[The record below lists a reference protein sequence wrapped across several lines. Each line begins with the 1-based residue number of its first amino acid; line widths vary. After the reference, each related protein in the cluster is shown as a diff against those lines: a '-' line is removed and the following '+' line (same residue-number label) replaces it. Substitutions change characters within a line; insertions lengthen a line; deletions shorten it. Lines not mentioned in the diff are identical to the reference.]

1 LITKRCTLRIA
12 TEVVE
17 NTVVMLNVEDIKI
30 QNIDHLGI
38 VAGIIDSI
46 GLVEIINELIG
57 EQKGEKVSPGHV
69 VKAMILNGLGF
80 VSKPLYMF
88 PKYFETI
95 ACEHLIGKG
104 VKPEYLNDDK
114 LGRVMDK
121 LFIKGLD
128 TIFFMIA
135 LKAAKKVNV
144 SLSTSH
150 LDSSSMHV
158 HGEYNTNLPE
168 VIFENQ
174 QLGNSEDLEDL
185 TVKSPKEITITYGYS
200 RDHRPDF
207 KQFIIEL
214 ICSGDGDIPIFLKLA
229 SGNQS
234 DSSCFGKIAV
244 EYQEK
249 LEVNGLIVADC
260 ALYTESN
267 LKLMSELRWLCRVPL
282 SIKAA
287 QALISTLPES
297 EFIASNLQGYRFA
310 SKTVNYAGIE
320 QRWLIVQSQDRK
332 ESDLHRLSQKISKA
346 ESKAVQELK
355 KLSTEKF
362 ACEADAIK
370 ALSKLSK
377 QFKYHQIQESN
388 VTEILSNKKDNQA
401 ETSYQISATVSQ
413 NESKISTEVLS
424 AGRFII
430 ATNILDKSELSDD
443 SMLSEYKAQQSCER
457 GFAFLKDPL
466 FFADSIF
473 LKSPERI
480 ESLGM
485 IMGLCLL
492 VYTLAQRQIR
502 AALKESKSTIKNQ
515 LGKATDR
522 PTVRWIFQCFQCI
535 HLVEFN
541 NEKQISN
548 WTKNRDF
555 ILNLLPD
562 DCLRYYQLIT

>member
-1 LITKRCTLRIA
+1 M
-12 TEVVE
+12 EDSVVRLKAQE
-17 NTVVMLNVEDIKI
+17 MEI

-38 VAGIIDSI
+38 VAGIIDAI
-46 GLVEIINELIG
+46 GLVETINELIG
-57 EQKGEKVSPGHV
+57 EEKGEKVSPGHV

-95 ACEHLIGKG
+95 ACEHLIGAG

-128 TIFFMIA
+128 TIFLKIA
-135 LKAAKKVNV
+135 LNSVKKFNI
-144 SLSTSH
+144 SLLSSH

-158 HGEYNTNLPE
+158 HGQYNTSLPE

-174 QLGNSEDLEDL
+174 QTENTQKSEELA
-185 TVKSPKEITITYGYS
+185 VKSPQEITITYGYS
-200 RDHRPDF
+200 RDHRPDL

-244 EYQEK
+244 EYQK
-249 LEVNGLIVADC
+249 QIEVNSLIVADC

-267 LKLMSELRWLCRVPL
+267 IKLMSELRWLCRVPL
-282 SIKAA
+282 SIKTA
-287 QALISTLPES
+287 QSLISTLPES
-297 EFIASNLQGYRFA
+297 EFIDSNLPGYRFV
-310 SKTVNYAGIE
+310 SKTVSYAEIE
-320 QRWLIVQSQDRK
+320 QRWLVVQSQDRR
-332 ESDLHRLSQKISKA
+332 ESDLRKLSQKIIKA

-355 KLSTEKF
+355 KLSQDKF
-362 ACEADAIK
+362 ACEADAIQ

-377 QFKYHQIQESN
+377 QFKYHQIQESQ
-388 VTEILSNKKDNQA
+388 VTEIISNKKDNQA
-401 ETSYQISATVSQ
+401 GTSYKISATVSQ
-413 NESKISTEVLS
+413 NESKINTEILS

-430 ATNILDKSELSDD
+430 ATNVLESSELSDD
-443 SMLSEYKAQQSCER
+443 LMLSEYKAQQSCER
-457 GFAFLKDPL
+457 GFGFLKDPL

-485 IMGLCLL
+485 VMGLCLL
-492 VYTLAQRQIR
+492 VYTLGQRQIR
-502 AALKESKSTIKNQ
+502 AALRESKSTIKNQ
-515 LGKATDR
+515 LGKATNR
-522 PTVRWIFQCFQCI
+522 PTLRWIFQRFQCI
-535 HLVEFN
+535 HLVEFH
-541 NEKQISN
+541 NEKHVSN
-548 WTKNRDF
+548 WTPDRDF

-562 DCLRYYQLIT
+562 DCLSYYQLVT

>member
-1 LITKRCTLRIA
+1 MNERIA

-17 NTVVMLNVEDIKI
+17 NTVVILNTKDIEI

-38 VAGIIDSI
+38 VAGIIDAI
-46 GLVEIINELIG
+46 GLVETINELIG
-57 EQKGEKVSPGHV
+57 EEKGEKVSPGHV

-88 PKYFETI
+88 PQYFETI
-95 ACEHLIGKG
+95 ACEHLIKPG

-128 TIFFMIA
+128 VTFLKVA
-135 LKAAKKVNV
+135 LNAVKKFKV
-144 SLSTSH
+144 SLLSSH

-158 HGEYNTNLPE
+158 HGEYNTSLPE

-174 QLGNSEDLEDL
+174 KVGNNQELEEL
-185 TVKSPKEITITYGYS
+185 AVKSPKEITITYGYS
-200 RDHRPDF
+200 RDHRPDL
-207 KQFIIEL
+207 KQFILEL

-229 SGNQS
+229 SGNQA
-234 DSSCFGKIAV
+234 DSSCFGQIAV
-244 EYQEK
+244 EYQK
-249 LEVNGLIVADC
+249 QIEVNSLIVADC

-282 SIKAA
+282 SLKSA
-287 QALISTLPES
+287 QSLISTLPES
-297 EFIASNLQGYRFA
+297 EFIDSNLPGYKFA
-310 SKTVNYAGIE
+310 SKTVTYAGID
-320 QRWLIVQSQDRK
+320 QRWLVVQSQDRRLA
-332 ESDLHRLSQKISKA
+332 DLSKLSQKITKA
-346 ESKAVQELK
+346 ESKALLELK
-355 KLSTEKF
+355 KLSQDKF

-377 QFKYHQIQESN
+377 QFKYHQIQESK
-388 VTEILSNKKDNQA
+388 VTEIISNKKANQVGA
-401 ETSYQISATVSQ
+401 SYQISATLSK
-413 NESKISTEVLS
+413 NEGKINTEILS

-430 ATNILDKSELSDD
+430 ATNVLEPSELSEDL
-443 SMLSEYKAQQSCER
+443 MLSEYKAQQSCER
-457 GFAFLKDPL
+457 GFGFLKDPL

-502 AALKESKSTIKNQ
+502 AALRESKLTIKNQ
-515 LGKATDR
+515 LGKATDS
-522 PTVRWIFQCFQCI
+522 PTLRWIFQRFQCI

-541 NEKQISN
+541 NGKHVSN
-548 WTKNRDF
+548 WTPDRDF

-562 DCLRYYQLIT
+562 DCLRYYQLVT